1 MKQKPLRVL
10 LCLLLAV
17 LLAAAALSLTGCN
30 KQEPE
35 APATGTQVPAGAQ
48 TTEAPETAEVP
59 ETTEAKPI
67 QETRTAM
74 GEGEKAFDFDV
85 TFSNG
90 ETACFTIH
98 TDAETVGEALLEQ
111 KLIAGDESEW
121 GLYVKTVCD
130 ETLDYDADGMYW
142 AFYING
148 EYAQTGVSQTPIAE
162 GESYAFKAEK
172 G

>member
-1 MKQKPLRVL
+1 MKKQTLRTL

-17 LLAAAALSLTGCN
+17 LLAAAALCMTGCN
-30 KQEPE
+30 KQEQETPAPGTE
-35 APATGTQVPAGAQ
+35 AASGAQ
-48 TTEAPETAEVP
+48 TTAAPET
-59 ETTEAKPI
+59 TGAKPVT
-67 QETRTAM
+67 ETRTSM
-74 GEGEKAFDFDV
+74 GEGQKAFDFDG

-142 AFYING
+142 AFYVNG
-148 EYAQTGVSQTPIAE
+148 EYAQTGVSQTSIAE